1 MSSFGEITPRLN
13 TLTSTTLLS
22 ELERTFFQVTHFI
35 FNDRFLLFGVSA
47 RSVINDDAWV
57 QKEFLTTVQDRGA
70 AIIEARKLSSAASA
84 ANAVVDH
91 IRDWVLGT
99 APGEIVSM
107 AVASDGSYGIPKG
120 LVFSYP
126 VTCSGGK
133 YQIVKG
139 LKLDKFS
146 KEKIALTTKE
156 LQEEKQT
163 CPVKRNFGEE
173 SSLPRSLPQLCYM
186 EQSEEDKWL
195 QGTEQEWSDIC
206 VCLGRADQ
214 LGTHWMPS

>member
-1 MSSFGEITPRLN
+1 MSSGRQI
-13 TLTSTTLLS
+13 
-22 ELERTFFQVTHFI
+22 
-35 FNDRFLLFGVSA
+35 A
-47 RSVINDDAWV
+47 RCGWISN
-57 QKEFLTTVQDRGA
+57 FRRCN
-70 AIIEARKLSSAASA
+70 IIEARKLSSAASA

-156 LQEEKQT
+156 LQEEKQ
-163 CPVKRNFGEE
+163 
-173 SSLPRSLPQLCYM
+173 LA
-186 EQSEEDKWL
+186 
-195 QGTEQEWSDIC
+195 
-206 VCLGRADQ
+206 LGK
-214 LGTHWMPS
+214 